1 MLKELELGYID
12 YLFLDVVGSGSYGF
26 CYRVRY
32 RGINVVVKKMIYR
45 DIERDKLRAKREVVY
60 EVEVFIVFGDYEG
73 LFMFIGIIIVNEL
86 FCFVI

>member
-45 DIERDKLRAKREVVY
+45 DIERDKLRVKCEVVY